1 MNRTLIYLLAFAGLT
16 VAAALATVYVQRV
29 AEDEASAIAKASVSL
44 AQAVGIAERHVGGR
58 AVSAEYEDQQGQWV
72 FAVEVVKGKG
82 TMDVTVEAATGKVLA
97 AVGNIDPAVE
107 PDKE

>member
-1 MNRTLIYLLAFAGLT
+1 MNRTLIYLLTFAGLT
-16 VAAALATVYVQRV
+16 AAAALVTVYVQRV
-29 AEDEASAIAKASVSL
+29 AEDEAIAIAKASVSL

-72 FAVEVVKGKG
+72 FAVEVVKGRG

-97 AVGNIDPAVE
+97 AVGNIDPGIE

>member
-1 MNRTLIYLLAFAGLT
+1 MNRTLIYLLTFAGLT
-16 VAAALATVYVQRV
+16 AAAALATVYVQRV
-29 AEDEASAIAKASVSL
+29 AEDEASTIAKAGVSL

-58 AVSAEYEDQQGQWV
+58 AVSAEYEDQHGQWV

-82 TMDVTVEAATGKVLA
+82 TMDVTVEASTGKVLA
-97 AVGNIDPAVE
+97 AVGNIDPSIE